1 MDLID
6 WVPTTITAIAT
17 VVVAIATVYYARVL
31 KNNAIKETERPRKMD
46 EINLIIYPLLST
58 CNGEQN
64 QLNHRWYDFLKF
76 ELFSEEIQ
84 NNSYKRM
91 IFNSFIK
98 GKNDLAIAINE
109 HEKIIRS
116 LTEKHQVLVK
126 TIDTGDFHKKINKLL
141 KEFNQKNPNLKFSQ
155 EIDGLSK
162 QIIRCIIENKDISL
176 VPLGDPFENFWV
188 INRKYFLGLKEKKEL
203 KKHIEEIE
211 ILSKQLIE
219 KNKFIIKNLEKILD
233 ICTKKYGL
241 SLEKELIS
249 FM

>member
-64 QLNHRWYDFLKF
+64 QLNHRWFDFLKF
-76 ELFSEEIQ
+76 ELLSEEIKK
-84 NNSYKRM
+84 NSYKRM

-98 GKNDLAIAINE
+98 GKNDLVIVINE

-116 LTEKHQVLVK
+116 LTEKYQVLVK
-126 TIDTGDFHKKINKLL
+126 TVDTDDFHKKINKLI
-141 KEFNQKNPNLKFSQ
+141 KEFNQKNPHLKFSQ
-155 EIDGLSK
+155 EIDSLSK
-162 QIIRCIIENKDISL
+162 QIIRCIVENKD
-176 VPLGDPFENFWV
+176 VNVVFLGDPFENFWKT
-188 INRKYFLGLKEKKEL
+188 NRKYFLGLKEKKVP
-203 KKHIEEIE
+203 KKCIEEIE
-211 ILSKQLIE
+211 TLSNQLVEI
-219 KNKFIIKNLEKILD
+219 NKLIIKNLEEILD
-233 ICTKKYGL
+233 IYTKKYGL
-241 SLEKELIS
+241 SLEKELIP